1 MLVPAIDH
9 IRTFVDNLHTF
20 SERLL
25 LTLHVYLLLFDNLAV
40 LLFRNFCSELKEMHL
55 LIMLCRSDLEDESN
69 PKKYLEEEYLETEKK
84 VV

>member
-40 LLFRNFCSELKEMHL
+40 LLFRTKRNAF
-55 LIMLCRSDLEDESN
+55 IN
-69 PKKYLEEEYLETEKK
+69 N
-84 VV
+84 VVQVRLGRRVKSQEVPRGGILGN